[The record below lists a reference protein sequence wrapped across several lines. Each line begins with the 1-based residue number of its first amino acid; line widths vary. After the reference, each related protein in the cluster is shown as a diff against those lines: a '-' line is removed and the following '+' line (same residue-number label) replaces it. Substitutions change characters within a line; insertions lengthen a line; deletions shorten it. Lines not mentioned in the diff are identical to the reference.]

1 MNAQDEE
8 ALRVWQSNRDT
19 DRAVLAALLDECLQ
33 PAEYTAT
40 LEIVRRE
47 MADV

>member
-1 MNAQDEE
+1 MTAQDEE
-8 ALRVWQSNRDT
+8 ALRIYQAHRDT
-19 DRAVLAALLDECLQ
+19 DRAIVAALLDECLQ